1 MVKTRRKVSI
11 KTRRRV
17 LCFFLPFLNFPI
29 SCVDNGFIVKAQLV
43 VAACFLEIAANER
56 GKSGKIK
63 ERSGEKE
70 RERESHTGE
79 SSLSSPQF
87 PVAIVARKRTSSN
100 EILQCT
106 GSTHLAQFKLPC
118 GISLL
123 AIRSLF
129 LSSPPPL
136 LSSCESGDSFLQPGH
151 RFHNS
156 NERPLRILITLIS
169 REPGFEPAFVT
180 SDHSHPCAL
189 SFGRRDSPLC
199 LSIPF
204 LFLPSSVDRSS
215 IVKSNHATIQL
226 YRDKNR
232 YSFLDNAY
240 NRGALNFKR

>member
-1 MVKTRRKVSI
+1 MKSCSAQVVPIWRNLNCRAGSP
-11 KTRRRV
+11 
-17 LCFFLPFLNFPI
+17 CWPFDLF
-29 SCVDNGFIVKAQLV
+29 
-43 VAACFLEIAANER
+43 
-56 GKSGKIK
+56 
-63 ERSGEKE
+63 
-70 RERESHTGE
+70 
-79 SSLSSPQF
+79 SSLS
-87 PVAIVARKRTSSN
+87 
-100 EILQCT
+100 
-106 GSTHLAQFKLPC
+106 
-118 GISLL
+118 
-123 AIRSLF
+123 
-129 LSSPPPL
+129 PPPLL

-151 RFHNS
+151 RFRNS